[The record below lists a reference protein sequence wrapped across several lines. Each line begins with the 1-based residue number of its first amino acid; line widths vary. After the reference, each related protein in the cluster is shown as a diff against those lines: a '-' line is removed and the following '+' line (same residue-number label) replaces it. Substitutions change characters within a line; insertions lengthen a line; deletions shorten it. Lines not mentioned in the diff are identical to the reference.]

1 MNCFKLYQKNL
12 MILIIFKMNR
22 TLLMMILMILE
33 KIYKKLIRVA
43 NNRICQ
49 KANSLIYIINYLY
62 L

>member
-33 KIYKKLIRVA
+33 KIYTKLIRVA